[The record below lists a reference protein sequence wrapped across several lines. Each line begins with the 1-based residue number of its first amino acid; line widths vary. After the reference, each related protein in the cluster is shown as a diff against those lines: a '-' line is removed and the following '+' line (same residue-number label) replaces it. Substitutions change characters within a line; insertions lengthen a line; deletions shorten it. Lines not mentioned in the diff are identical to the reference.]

1 MYVYKNRV
9 TNDFHLRSTEGK
21 NKFEIDD
28 LLDIDSYPIDRQMA
42 KLWDGNF
49 CFFELEFL
57 NL

>member
-49 CFFELEFL
+49 CFFF
-57 NL
+57 